1 MTIVFEMMGGN
12 VPEDRIQNLIK
23 NLVVQETGAFADKK
37 VVVRMYGKK
46 RRTVRGCEYLNSVQ
60 LRWAARK
67 QRRKLQ
73 QEIQKFAAAT
83 FNKRM

>member
-23 NLVVQETGAFADKK
+23 NLVVQE
-37 VVVRMYGKK
+37 
-46 RRTVRGCEYLNSVQ
+46 
-60 LRWAARK
+60 
-67 QRRKLQ
+67 
-73 QEIQKFAAAT
+73 IQKFAAAT